1 MITGL
6 ETLVLLTLD
15 PENKLQPPR
24 LPQECHHGL
33 PPKECTESNP
43 DRSYRCPSGDEIK
56 YRMTRVTIDA
66 VDFYLV
72 ESSTAI
78 NLLVSETNNIVTKA
92 KQCSGKVTFF
102 KSIRGSITELKFY
115 PIEKGIQRC

>member
-1 MITGL
+1 
-6 ETLVLLTLD
+6 
-15 PENKLQPPR
+15 
-24 LPQECHHGL
+24 
-33 PPKECTESNP
+33 
-43 DRSYRCPSGDEIK
+43 
-56 YRMTRVTIDA
+56 MTRVTIDA